1 LNLKCDIL
9 VSKFAF
15 KFIFLT
21 LRQGKYRVDKMEQ
34 EIAEMEK
41 RWLASDGQS
50 RPERFGADHEV
61 MRRAFVKP

>member
-1 LNLKCDIL
+1 
-9 VSKFAF
+9 
-15 KFIFLT
+15 
-21 LRQGKYRVDKMEQ
+21 MEQ